1 MTQKQQDITGLQSAL
16 SEAVTMLDL
25 LRSDVCVLNQFAGLK
40 QNLIDCFNRGGK
52 VLVAGNGGFA
62 AISQHIVAELV
73 GKLRKK
79 RNPLPALSLASD
91 IAVLTCGA
99 NDFGFEK
106 VFSRQIEA
114 LAKPEDIFLGLTTS
128 GKSKNILEAISVA
141 IERGLSSFVI
151 TGENPPLAL
160 LELCPSTIQL
170 PFSQTES
177 IQDITMILFH
187 KLCRDI
193 ESSLFSDSEN
203 NVWQRILASAKT
215 NRYKW
220 LILDRDG
227 VVNELTP
234 NGYVTNID
242 DVILNR
248 QFLAICK
255 DLSDTFKGIFIV
267 TNQACIGKGL
277 ATEAQVQA
285 INNYILSEIEKH
297 GGYIT
302 DVFVCPYADSESEY
316 RKPNIGIANNLRQ
329 QYPDVDFSET
339 LVIGDS
345 YSDSLFATRLG
356 ASFIKINNA

>member
-1 MTQKQQDITGLQSAL
+1 MTQIWQDITGLQSAL
-16 SEAVTMLDL
+16 NDAVIMLDL
-25 LRSDVCVLNQFAGLK
+25 LRSNVCVLNQFAGLK

-91 IAVLTCGA
+91 IAVLTCEA

-128 GKSKNILEAISVA
+128 GKSKNILEAISA
-141 IERGLSSFVI
+141 ATERGISSFVV

-160 LELCPSTIQL
+160 LELCPNTIQL
-170 PFSQTES
+170 PFSQAES
-177 IQDITMILFH
+177 IQDIAMILLH
-187 KLCRDI
+187 TLCKDI
-193 ESSLFSDSEN
+193 ETSLFSNSSD
-203 NVWQRILASAKT
+203 NVWQTILASAKT
-215 NRYKW
+215 NQYKW

-234 NGYVTNID
+234 NSYVTTIE
-242 DVILNR
+242 DVFLNR
-248 QFLAICK
+248 QFLEVCK
-255 DLSDTFKGIFIV
+255 DLSGAFKGIFIV

-277 ATEAQVQA
+277 VTEAQIQA

-297 GGYIT
+297 GGCIT
-302 DVFVCPYADSESEY
+302 DVFVCPDADSESEY
-316 RKPNIGIANNLRQ
+316 RKPNIGMANKIRQ
-329 QYPDVDFSET
+329 HYPDINFSET
-339 LVIGDS
+339 MVVGDS
-345 YSDSLFATRLG
+345 YSDALFAKRLG